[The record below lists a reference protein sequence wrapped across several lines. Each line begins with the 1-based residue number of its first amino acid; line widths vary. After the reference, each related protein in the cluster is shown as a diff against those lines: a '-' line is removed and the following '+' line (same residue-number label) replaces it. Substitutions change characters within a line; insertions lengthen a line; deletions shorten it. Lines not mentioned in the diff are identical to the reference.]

1 MNTYIIDKSIKAAV
15 IEKHFSQLSW
25 LIKAIGRDETKNK
38 ALAYI
43 HIADGIYYT
52 CDGHR
57 LHCFLPDY
65 DELPASF
72 NLPDG
77 EYNLVTANKKQII
90 LQSIDEPA
98 TYPNLNVI
106 LNYRRCN
113 GVPAYFFRSTTSHD
127 LSLLNHHIISNT
139 GQCYDLDYIRDAA
152 FDGTI
157 TFDRMGLGELD
168 GLVFGCKNQFAV
180 VMPIN
185 LYA

>member
-1 MNTYIIDKSIKAAV
+1 MNTYIIDKGIKAAV

-25 LIKAIGRDETKNK
+25 LIKAIGKDEAKNK

-65 DELPASF
+65 NVLPASF

-90 LQSIDEPA
+90 LQSIDEPV
-98 TYPNLNVI
+98 TYPDINCF
-106 LNYRRCN
+106 LNYRRYN
-113 GVPAYFFRSTTSHD
+113 GIDQYYLRSTSSHD
-127 LSLLNHHIISNT
+127 LSKFNHHIISNT
-139 GQCYDLDYIRDAA
+139 GQCFNLDYIKDAV
-152 FDGTI
+152 FEGKI
-157 TFDRMGLGELD
+157 MFDRSDVGTESALVLGCET
-168 GLVFGCKNQFAV
+168 QFAML
-180 VMPIN
+180 MPIR
-185 LYA
+185 LDA

>member
-15 IEKHFSQLSW
+15 IEKHFSRLSW
-25 LIKAIGRDETKNK
+25 LIKAIGKDEAKNE
-38 ALAYI
+38 ALAYV

-65 DELPASF
+65 HELPASF

-90 LQSIDEPA
+90 LQSIDEPV
-98 TYPNLNVI
+98 TYPDINRF
-106 LNYRRCN
+106 LNYRRYN
-113 GVPAYFFRSTTSHD
+113 GVAAYFLRSTSAHD
-127 LSLLNHHIISNT
+127 LSMFNHHIISNT
-139 GQCYDLDYIRDAA
+139 GQCFNLDYIKDAV

-157 TFDRMGLGELD
+157 TFDRTDAGKGNALVLGCE
-168 GLVFGCKNQFAV
+168 NQFAML
-180 VMPIN
+180 MPIRVN
-185 LYA
+185 A

>member
-1 MNTYIIDKSIKAAV
+1 MNTYIIDKGIKAAV

-25 LIKAIGRDETKNK
+25 LIKAIGKDEAKNK

-65 DELPASF
+65 NELPASF

-90 LQSIDEPA
+90 LQSIDEPV
-98 TYPNLNVI
+98 TYPNIN
-106 LNYRRCN
+106 C
-113 GVPAYFFRSTTSHD
+113 FFK
-127 LSLLNHHIISNT
+127 LSAL
-139 GQCYDLDYIRDAA
+139 
-152 FDGTI
+152 
-157 TFDRMGLGELD
+157 
-168 GLVFGCKNQFAV
+168 
-180 VMPIN
+180 
-185 LYA
+185 

>member
-15 IEKHFSQLSW
+15 IEKHFSRLSW

-38 ALAYI
+38 ALAYV

-77 EYNLVTANKKQII
+77 EYNLVTANRKQII
-90 LQSIDEPA
+90 LQSVDEPA
-98 TYPNLNVI
+98 EYPNMNRF
-106 LNYRRCN
+106 LNYRRYN
-113 GVPAYFFRSTTSHD
+113 GIDPYYLKSASSPD
-127 LSLLNHHIISNT
+127 LSLFNYHITSNT
-139 GQCYDLDYIRDAA
+139 GQCFNLDYIRDAV
-152 FDGTI
+152 FEGKI
-157 TFDRMGLGELD
+157 IFDRPDIGKESAI
-168 GLVFGCKNQFAV
+168 VFGCEDQFAM
-180 VMPIN
+180 VMPMR
-185 LYA
+185 LDV

>member
-1 MNTYIIDKSIKAAV
+1 MNTYIIDKNIKAAV
-15 IEKHFSQLSW
+15 IEKHFFQLSW
-25 LIKAIGRDETKNK
+25 LIKAIGRDEAKNK

-57 LHCFLPDY
+57 LHCFLPGY
-65 DELPASF
+65 DELPTSF
-72 NLPDG
+72 HLPDG

-90 LQSIDEPA
+90 LQSIDDPA
-98 TYPNLNVI
+98 TYPDINRF
-106 LNYRRCN
+106 LNYRRYN
-113 GVPAYFFRSTTSHD
+113 GVAAYYLRSTSAHD
-127 LSLLNHHIISNT
+127 LSMFNHHIISNT
-139 GQCYDLDYIRDAA
+139 GQCFDLDYIRDAA
-152 FDGTI
+152 FDGSI